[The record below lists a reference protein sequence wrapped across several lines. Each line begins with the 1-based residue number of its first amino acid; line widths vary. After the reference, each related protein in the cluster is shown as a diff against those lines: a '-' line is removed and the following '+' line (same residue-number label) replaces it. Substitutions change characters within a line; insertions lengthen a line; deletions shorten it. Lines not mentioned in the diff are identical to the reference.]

1 MPITRWQGI
10 IPRKIR
16 SIKTSYNYLR
26 QWIISKRPIYN
37 ECDGDT
43 DSGIITKYLMFLCI
57 LFCLLY

>member
-26 QWIISKRPIYN
+26 QRIIRKGLFTMN
-37 ECDGDT
+37 VMVT
-43 DSGIITKYLMFLCI
+43 DSGIITKYLMFLCF